1 MMSKRSLVELIQDY
15 EAEHAFARQ
24 ITMPVEDWARY
35 MPTVKWEG
43 GYRWFRSPNVIC
55 LEKYRRLRTQ
65 W

>member
-1 MMSKRSLVELIQDY
+1 MMMSKRSLVELIQDY

-43 GYRWFRSPNVIC
+43 GYR
-55 LEKYRRLRTQ
+55 
-65 W
+65 